1 MYQRIV
7 TVTFRDELTK
17 ASMTNY
23 LQPIIK
29 QQGESYGL
37 ISMTSTDITDLSILD
52 VYIWP
57 DYKTAQAASN
67 EYGAKIRDALQKA
80 GAKVET
86 KEGPVAR
93 AWFNGIGDLK
103 SLSNF

>member
-1 MYQRIV
+1 MLV
-7 TVTFRDELTK
+7 AEP
-17 ASMTNY
+17 ANY
-23 LQPIIK
+23 SGILLK
-29 QQGESYGL
+29 RSERMERSYGL

-52 VYIWP
+52 IYIWP
-57 DYKTAQAASN
+57 DYETAQAASK

-93 AWFNGIGDLK
+93 AWFNGIEDLK

>member
-1 MYQRIV
+1 MYQGIV

-37 ISMTSTDITDLSILD
+37 ISMTSIDINYLSILD
-52 VYIWP
+52 I
-57 DYKTAQAASN
+57 
-67 EYGAKIRDALQKA
+67 
-80 GAKVET
+80 
-86 KEGPVAR
+86 
-93 AWFNGIGDLK
+93 
-103 SLSNF
+103 

>member
-7 TVTFRDELTK
+7 IVTFRDQLTK

-29 QQGESYGL
+29 QQGEEYGL
-37 ISMTSTDITDLSILD
+37 ISMTSTDITDFSILD

-57 DYKTAQAASN
+57 DYQTAKAASD
-67 EYGAKIRDALQKA
+67 EYGTKIREALQKA

-86 KEGPVAR
+86 KEGAVAR
-93 AWFNGIGDLK
+93 AWFNGIEDLK

>member
-1 MYQRIV
+1 MLVAEPI
-7 TVTFRDELTK
+7 
-17 ASMTNY
+17 NY
-23 LQPIIK
+23 SGTLLK
-29 QQGESYGL
+29 QSERMERSYGL

-52 VYIWP
+52 IYIWP
-57 DYKTAQAASN
+57 DYETAQVASN
-67 EYGAKIRDALQKA
+67 EYGAKIRDALQKV

-93 AWFNGIGDLK
+93 AWFNGIEDLK

>member
-1 MYQRIV
+1 MYQGIV

-52 VYIWP
+52 IYIWP
-57 DYKTAQAASN
+57 NYETAQAASN

-93 AWFNGIGDLK
+93 AWFNGIENFK

>member
-1 MYQRIV
+1 MYERIV

-52 VYIWP
+52 IYIWP
-57 DYKTAQAASN
+57 DYETAQAASN

-93 AWFNGIGDLK
+93 AWFNGIEDLK
-103 SLSNF
+103 LLSNF

>member
-1 MYQRIV
+1 MLVAEPI
-7 TVTFRDELTK
+7 
-17 ASMTNY
+17 NY
-23 LQPIIK
+23 SGTLVK
-29 QQGESYGL
+29 QSERMERSYGL

-67 EYGAKIRDALQKA
+67 EYGAKIRDDLQKA

-86 KEGPVAR
+86 KKGPVAR
-93 AWFNGIGDLK
+93 AWFNGIEDLK
-103 SLSNF
+103 SR

>member
-67 EYGAKIRDALQKA
+67 EYGAKIRMLYKRRAQRLNQR
-80 GAKVET
+80 
-86 KEGPVAR
+86 PVAR
-93 AWFNGIGDLK
+93 LVQWH
-103 SLSNF
+103 

>member
-1 MYQRIV
+1 MLVAEPI
-7 TVTFRDELTK
+7 
-17 ASMTNY
+17 NY
-23 LQPIIK
+23 SGTLVK
-29 QQGESYGL
+29 QSERMERSYGL

-52 VYIWP
+52 IYIWP
-57 DYKTAQAASN
+57 DYETAQVASN
-67 EYGAKIRDALQKA
+67 EYGAKVWDALQKA

-86 KEGPVAR
+86 KEDPVTR

>member
-1 MYQRIV
+1 MIV

-37 ISMTSTDITDLSILD
+37 ISMTSTDITDLSILAF
-52 VYIWP
+52 IRP
-57 DYKTAQAASN
+57 DYKTARSSN

-93 AWFNGIGDLK
+93 AWFNGIEDLK

>member
-1 MYQRIV
+1 
-7 TVTFRDELTK
+7 
-17 ASMTNY
+17 MTNY

-29 QQGESYGL
+29 QQGKAYGL
-37 ISMTSTDITDLSILD
+37 IAMTSTNSTNFSILD
-52 VYIWP
+52 IYIWP
-57 DYKTAQAASN
+57 DYETAQAASN
-67 EYGAKIRDALQKA
+67 EYGAKIRGALQKA

-93 AWFNGIGDLK
+93 AWFDGIGDLK